1 VSTLTKQF
9 RLSHL
14 FFFLAIALS
23 SLPWIG
29 APVALVIGIV
39 FTNVFGNPYPKQ
51 SSSLVKKFLQIAIVG
66 LGFGMNIDNAIQAGR
81 EGLLFTILTLVLVFF
96 IAWVLYRIFGLHR
109 KISYLIASGT
119 AICGGSAIAA
129 VAPLI
134 QAKEKHISIA
144 IGTVFILNAVALLI
158 FPLLGNALEMSQ
170 HQFGLWS
177 AIAIHDTSSVVGA
190 AAQYGE
196 EALEVATT
204 VKLGRAL
211 WIIPLSLFTAFIFRS
226 SGKGVKIPY
235 FILYFILAM
244 VIASYTPQFEE
255 FYSWVSYLSK
265 RLLVVTLLLV
275 GMGLTAETIKKA
287 GLKSMLFGISLWV
300 AISVASLLVILFY
313 VL

>member
-1 VSTLTKQF
+1 M
-9 RLSHL
+9 
-14 FFFLAIALS
+14 
-23 SLPWIG
+23 
-29 APVALVIGIV
+29 
-39 FTNVFGNPYPKQ
+39 
-51 SSSLVKKFLQIAIVG
+51 LQISIVG
-66 LGFGMNIDNAIQAGR
+66 LGFGMNIHNAVQAGK
-81 EGLLFTILTLVLVFF
+81 EGLLLTIFTLSFVFL
-96 IAWVLYRIFGLHR
+96 IGWVLYKAFGLHR
-109 KISYLIASGT
+109 KIAYLISTGT

-158 FPLLGNALEMSQ
+158 FPAIGHALELTQ

-190 AAQYGE
+190 ASQYGE

-211 WIIPLSLFTAFIFRS
+211 WIIPMTLFTAVIFRS
-226 SGKGVKIPY
+226 SGKGIKIPY

-244 VIASYTPQFEE
+244 VIASYTPQLADV
-255 FYSWVSYLSK
+255 YSWVSYLAK

-275 GMGLTAETIKKA
+275 GMGLTRETIKKA
-287 GLKSMLFGISLWV
+287 GAKSMLFGISLWV
-300 AISVASLLVILFY
+300 TISISSLLVILY
-313 VL
+313 YAM